1 MKTATLFIFL
11 ILLLGL
17 ILALFLGSRYQE
29 GLEGTTDTTDDEEK
43 EKEKEK
49 EKDTKDTTFDLSKIG
64 IFGASLF
71 PKSSSSSSENS
82 SLSVGTS
89 LYGAHGEMIV
99 VKTDKL
105 GNNYLEM
112 TKTRTS
118 DSVIFELDPS
128 NSKKY
133 YGPRNAHATVFTV
146 NKQPALKVFDS
157 DGNITMYT
165 IDGVRSNLND
175 SLEDDDDKDT
185 SSSWWSRSKSKS
197 KSKSR
202 SNSRSRSMSDE
213 RETKDKNEIKDTTAY
228 TRVNHDTTLSPS
240 PSTGAGLGTGTG
252 VGGFVD
258 SLFNKNS
265 NTNTNAPSMSS
276 ASNQSIYSNSLP
288 AGIPASQIPR
298 GQEDLYVLKSQI
310 VPPVCPTCPSCPAF
324 SPATSSSSKSM
335 TTTSMMPAPT
345 PKETCPPC
353 PSCARCPEPSF
364 ECKKVPNYNAM
375 NNEFLPI
382 PVLNDFSSFGM

>member
-29 GLEGTTDTTDDEEK
+29 GLEST
-43 EKEKEK
+43 
-49 EKDTKDTTFDLSKIG
+49 KDTKDDKDKDKGTKDTSFDLSKIG

-71 PKSSSSSSENS
+71 PKSSGSSSSYENS

-118 DSVIFELDPS
+118 DSVILELDPHD
-128 NSKKY
+128 SKTY
-133 YGPRNAHATVFTV
+133 IGPRDARATVFTV

-175 SLEDDDDKDT
+175 SLEDDDDNDT

-202 SNSRSRSMSDE
+202 SMSEGRD
-213 RETKDKNEIKDTTAY
+213 TKDKNEY

-240 PSTGAGLGTGTG
+240 TGTGTGTGAGLGAGTG

-276 ASNQSIYSNSLP
+276 ASNQSVYSNSSLSLP
-288 AGIPASQIPR
+288 SGIPANQIPR

-310 VPPVCPTCPSCPAF
+310 VPPVCPTCPTCPAF

-335 TTTSMMPAPT
+335 TTTSMMPATAP